1 MSGLKT
7 FKLKKLIVIEGVND
21 KQKRHKINLIDGLII
36 NREDEQNR
44 WVIEAYTTADYID
57 FFKRFEGREPIQLQV
72 KITKETNPP
81 ALFTT
86 KMIGMNLMDDKMN
99 VLFIGTIIDERMSNI
114 ENTLQ
119 RLIKEGYEG
128 EDLLQQFKNSL

>member
-1 MSGLKT
+1 MKT
-7 FKLKKLIVIEGVND
+7 FKLKKLVVIEDVND

-36 NREDEQNR
+36 NREDELNR
-44 WVIEAYTTADYID
+44 WVIEAFVSSDYID
-57 FFKRFEGREPIQLQV
+57 FFKRFESRESIQLEV

-81 ALFTT
+81 ARFTT
-86 KMIGMNLMDDKMN
+86 KMIGMNEMDDKMN
-99 VLFIGTIIDERMSNI
+99 VLFIGTIVDERLSDV

-128 EDLLQQFKNSL
+128 EELLQQFKKSL